1 MTLRVHSLAGGA
13 LKSFLKLS
21 FLLTFFSFSAHSQD
35 LSMYHKKEF
44 SSTAGTKLPYRIL
57 FPENYDQTKKYPL
70 ILVLHGAGERGG
82 DNEKQLVHGSKLFL
96 DSVVRREYPAIVV
109 FPQCPEE
116 SYWSSVTI
124 DREKLPLALD
134 FNYAQPITS
143 PLNDAIS
150 LIESL
155 KETEGVNEKR
165 IYITGLSMGGMG
177 TFEAVH
183 RFPDMFASALPICG
197 GGDTVGYKKV
207 KTPFWVFHGTDDAVV
222 DVEYSRAMVDKLKD
236 LKVKVKYTEY
246 PGVNHNSWDNAF
258 AEPDFLKWMFKNK
271 K

>member
-1 MTLRVHSLAGGA
+1 
-13 LKSFLKLS
+13 
-21 FLLTFFSFSAHSQD
+21 
-35 LSMYHKKEF
+35 MYQKKEF
-44 SSTAGTKLPYRIL
+44 SSTAGTQLPYRIL

-70 ILVLHGAGERGG
+70 ILVLHGAGERGS
-82 DNEKQLVHGSKLFL
+82 DNEKQLVHGSELFL
-96 DSVVRREYPAIVV
+96 DSVVRKKYPAIVV

-134 FNYAQPITS
+134 FNYTQPITA

-150 LIESL
+150 LVQSL
-155 KETEGVNEKR
+155 KQTEGVNEKR

-197 GGDTVGYKKV
+197 GGDTARYKKV

-222 DVEYSRAMVDKLKD
+222 NVQYSRSMVERLKD

-246 PGVNHNSWDNAF
+246 PGVNHNSWDSAF